1 MPHPIN
7 HPVLSILVHK
17 CLSSM
22 CCLSIPSI
30 TSEVPSPSPCAPAIE
45 CLPFPFSHSTLHPS
59 PRVIFPKTGSIMS
72 SPCLQYSIAPE
83 CCQLPWWLSDKESV
97 FNGEMQETRVQY
109 LGWEDP
115 LEEEMAIHSH
125 ILAWRIPMDREAW
138 QATVQRVTK
147 GQTWPSTQHWC
158 SPVKSKLF

>member
-72 SPCLQYSIAPE
+72 SPCLQYSIAE
-83 CCQLPWWLSDKESV
+83 CYGIPSAVSFPGGSAIKNLSSMVKCRRLGFNTWVGKIPYSFGIAWWLR
-97 FNGEMQETRVQY
+97 Q
-109 LGWEDP
+109 
-115 LEEEMAIHSH
+115 
-125 ILAWRIPMDREAW
+125 
-138 QATVQRVTK
+138 
-147 GQTWPSTQHWC
+147 
-158 SPVKSKLF
+158 